1 MLYIWM
7 PETNGT
13 WYWSTGENW
22 VQASSLEQLI
32 QELQAYHGK
41 EAVVYFPSRNA
52 QILQQTM
59 TKMHYKQL
67 GYDGVK
73 YLLEE
78 YVTLPI
84 DQMKV
89 VHHFHNDQLS
99 ILGVAQSAVE
109 TWQHA
114 LSLLTIEIVA
124 FLPDFLILPEPEIDQ
139 VVMVNL
145 YEHLLVRE
153 GAYIGNSVDDLA
165 LFLEFQ
171 PSEMNYQF
179 ANLNADQLDHLANVS
194 DRDHR
199 TEFSY
204 QFVQSIRAKQHP
216 FNVFPK
222 AKNSNVKWSGYWKA
236 AAIVFMAVIV
246 VQLSYDVLRWSKLK
260 RVADQTALQAVD
272 QYKSWFGENSRVT
285 EQNIKSQFES
295 QLRMSKQGDAQALS
309 LLSRVGPILMQNRI
323 VAQQVSFD
331 AAVLSMA
338 LKANAA
344 NDLQTL
350 VQQLNQ
356 QGFQAELGN
365 VQADSVGAIGT
376 DRKSV
381 V

>member
-1 MLYIWM
+1 MLSIWM

-32 QELQAYHGK
+32 QDLQAYHGK

-114 LSLLTIEIVA
+114 LSLLPIEIVA

-204 QFVQSIRAKQHP
+204 QFVQPIRAKQHP
-216 FNVFPK
+216 FNVLPK

-246 VQLSYDVLRWSKLK
+246 VQLSYDALRWSKLK

-376 DRKSV
+376 VKV
-381 V
+381 K